1 MSLEERLKKI
11 LFYHI
16 DLYDGLGKD
25 IEQTIPDI
33 LQAITDAGYRKA
45 SKL

>member
-1 MSLEERLKKI
+1 MKLEDRLKKI

-16 DLYDGLGKD
+16 DLYDGVGKD
-25 IEQTIPDI
+25 IDEAIPDI